1 MPLTALL
8 LALVAACLHAGW
20 NVLLAGA
27 RDSEAATAVALV
39 VAAIAFAP
47 VAVLTWD
54 VEAKAWPYIVASSA
68 LELLYFGLLAA
79 AYRRSELA
87 LVYPLAR
94 GAAPVL
100 VLLGSVAILG
110 RGPGVAEAIGVVVI
124 AAGVL
129 LVRGV
134 GGHADTRGTIFALT
148 IGASIA
154 AYTLIDKEGLRYADP
169 LPYLELVLAGPALV
183 YAAGIA
189 VAKGRPA
196 LRAEMRPSAALAGL
210 AMFGAYG
217 FVLAAL
223 ERAPAAPVA
232 AVRETS
238 VVIATILAAV
248 VLREHVTRRRLAGS
262 AVVVA
267 GIALIALG

>member
-110 RGPGVAEAIGVVVI
+110 RGPGVAEAIGVVVS
-124 AAGVL
+124 V
-129 LVRGV
+129 
-134 GGHADTRGTIFALT
+134 
-148 IGASIA
+148 S
-154 AYTLIDKEGLRYADP
+154 
-169 LPYLELVLAGPALV
+169 
-183 YAAGIA
+183 
-189 VAKGRPA
+189 
-196 LRAEMRPSAALAGL
+196 
-210 AMFGAYG
+210 
-217 FVLAAL
+217 
-223 ERAPAAPVA
+223 
-232 AVRETS
+232 TS
-238 VVIATILAAV
+238 K
-248 VLREHVTRRRLAGS
+248 R
-262 AVVVA
+262 
-267 GIALIALG
+267 

>member
-1 MPLTALL
+1 MPLTALV

-47 VAVLTWD
+47 VAALTWD
-54 VEAKAWPYIVASSA
+54 VEAKAWPYIVASAA
-68 LELLYFGLLAA
+68 LELLYFGLLAG

-100 VLLGSVAILG
+100 VLVGSVAVLG
-110 RGPGVAEAIGVVVI
+110 RGPGIAEAIGVIAI

-134 GGHADTRGTIFALT
+134 GSHGDTRGTLLALA

-154 AYTLIDKEGLRYADP
+154 AYTLVDKEGLEYADP
-169 LPYLELVLAGPALV
+169 LPYLELVLAGPALA
-183 YAAGIA
+183 YAAAIA
-189 VAKGRPA
+189 AAKGR
-196 LRAEMRPSAALAGL
+196 SAVRSEARLVTALAGL

-223 ERAPAAPVA
+223 QLAPAAPVA

-238 VVIATILAAV
+238 VVIATVLAGV
-248 VLREHVTRRRLAGS
+248 VLRERVTKGRLAGS
-262 AVVVA
+262 AIVAA
-267 GIALIALG
+267 GIALIAIG